1 MKESLRRLFKDMWN
15 VPNALTILRIL
26 LIPVFVILFFTGETD
41 TEIATARYWSLGVF
55 LLASFTDM
63 LDGKIARKYNLI
75 TDFGKLFDPLA
86 DKLMVCTALFC
97 QGIAG
102 VFPWVAIAIVLGK
115 ELFMVVG
122 GSYMLRKG
130 VVVYSNMWGKA
141 AQVCFII
148 ALTLAFFG
156 QVWQNIG
163 VRVDLIV
170 LWLTVT
176 LSLTAMVQYAASAI
190 KQLRALRARV

>member
-26 LIPVFVILFFTGETD
+26 LIPVFVVLFFSGETEA
-41 TEIATARYWSLGVF
+41 EIATARYWSLGVF
-55 LLASFTDM
+55 LLASLTDM
-63 LDGKIARKYNLI
+63 LDGKIARKYHLI

-86 DKLMVCTALFC
+86 DKLMVCTALIC

-102 VFPWVAIAIVLGK
+102 VFPWVTIAIVLGK
-115 ELFMVVG
+115 EIFMVLG
-122 GSYMLRKG
+122 GSFMLRKG
-130 VVVYSNMWGKA
+130 VVVYSNIWGKA
-141 AQVCFII
+141 AQVCFIV

-156 QVWQNIG
+156 QVWQSIG

-170 LWLTVT
+170 LWLTVA

-190 KQLRALRARV
+190 KQLKSMKA

>member
-1 MKESLRRLFKDMWN
+1 MWN
-15 VPNALTILRIL
+15 VPNVLTILRIL

-41 TEIATARYWSLGVF
+41 AEIAAARCWSLGVF
-55 LLASFTDM
+55 LLASLTDM

-86 DKLMVCTALFC
+86 DKLMVCTALLC

-102 VFPWVAIAIVLGK
+102 VFPWIAIAIVLGK

-141 AQVCFII
+141 AQVCFIV

-170 LWLTVT
+170 LWLTVA
-176 LSLTAMVQYAASAI
+176 LALAAMAQYASSAI
-190 KQLRALRARV
+190 KQLK